1 MSTARMLVV
10 ILLAVLALPASAES
24 AQVISAG
31 SRVSGSVEDRDTP
44 AVYGAFELD
53 SESLGRP
60 DLTGSADDPGGTAE
74 SDAEVDFQ
82 IASVAGGERLTAQ
95 GGGSAR
101 SGLPVRESLST
112 SNVTAEF
119 TLTAPASYSASGT
132 LSGSNAAGQCCRVSS
147 ARLTGDDGNVFN
159 TVVSQGQAPKNVA
172 SSGTLPPGDY
182 QLVMEASPGFGFGA
196 AASDTSGSAAF
207 DVTFTLTLPGADMDG
222 DALPDGWE
230 TDGVDVD
237 GNGTIDLDLPGMGAD
252 PRHKDVFLELDYMP
266 PHRYAQQA
274 AALVVDAFADA
285 PVANP
290 DGHPGIT
297 LHLDNG
303 SDSVMNPKT
312 GATWGS
318 RSRQNQLV
326 HQDVLGTVVGDEYD
340 WSAFDAL
347 RDTSFEAA
355 RRTAF
360 HYAISAHGHD
370 GRVSG
375 VARGIP
381 SADLLVTLGAGCAHL
396 NAGVDCTLGPMA
408 QAGTLMHELGHGLGL
423 SHGGNDVRLNKPNY
437 LSVMNYSFQL
447 TGLQT
452 AAGERFLD
460 FSRFGLQTLDEST
473 LDESRGLGVPSG
485 AAADLLTVGHC
496 PGGTR
501 VSWPVKEGPVDFDC
515 SGAASGFVAAD
526 INGSGD
532 KTPLTS
538 FVDWPALV
546 FSGGGIGGSGATV
559 PARTPAD
566 EPELD
571 ELLSAQA
578 ALDAAL
584 PKPSPPVVTPGAG
597 AGAGSGSTPPPAG
610 TATVKARL
618 TALAVRPG
626 SFRAGRGARVSYTLT
641 APARVRFTVERL
653 LSGHRRGGRCRA
665 GGRGPRCIRAVRVRG
680 AFSHQ
685 GRTGANSVRLPARLG
700 GRRLRAGRYRL
711 TATPVGGT
719 ATRAPFRVR

>member
-1 MSTARMLVV
+1 MSKARTLVV
-10 ILLAVLALPASAES
+10 GLVAVLALPGSAQG
-24 AQVISAG
+24 AQVISAS

-44 AVYGAFELD
+44 AVYGEFELD

-82 IASVAGGERLTAQ
+82 IASVTGGERLTAQ
-95 GGGSAR
+95 GSGSAR

-119 TLTAPASYSASGT
+119 TLTEPASYSASGT

-147 ARLTGDDGNVFN
+147 ARLTGDSGNVFN

-172 SSGTLPPGDY
+172 SSGILPPGDY
-182 QLVMEASPGFGFGA
+182 ELAMEASPGFGFGA
-196 AASDTSGSAAF
+196 AASDTSGAAAF
-207 DVTFTLTLPGADMDG
+207 DVSFTLTLPGADADG
-222 DALPDGWE
+222 DALPDEWE

-237 GNGTIDLDLPGMGAD
+237 GDGSIDLDLPGMGAD
-252 PRHKDVFLELDYMP
+252 PRHKDLFLEIDYMP
-266 PHRYAQQA
+266 PHRPALQA
-274 AALVVDAFADA
+274 SALLADAFADA
-285 PVANP
+285 PVSNP
-290 DGHPGIT
+290 DGQPGIA
-297 LHLDNG
+297 LHVDNG
-303 SDSVMNPKT
+303 SGSVMNSKT

-318 RSRQNQLV
+318 LSRQNQLV
-326 HQDVLGTVVGDEYD
+326 HQDVLGSVVGGEYD
-340 WSAFDAL
+340 WSDFDAL
-347 RDTSFEAA
+347 RATSFEAA

-396 NAGVDCTLGPMA
+396 NGGVDCTLNPMA

-423 SHGGNDVRLNKPNY
+423 RHGGDDDRLNKPNH
-437 LSVMNYSFQL
+437 LSVMNYTFQL

-460 FSRFGLQTLDEST
+460 YSRFGLQTLDENA
-473 LDESRGLGVPSG
+473 LDESRGLRVPSG
-485 AAADLLTVGHC
+485 PAADLMTVGHC
-496 PGGTR
+496 PDGSR
-501 VSWPVKEGPVDFDC
+501 VVWPVKEGPVDFDC
-515 SGAASGFVAAD
+515 SGAPAGTVAAD
-526 INGSGD
+526 VNGSGA
-532 KTPLTS
+532 KSTLTG

-546 FSGGGIGGSGATV
+546 FSGGGIGGAGATV
-559 PARTPAD
+559 PDRTPAD

-584 PKPSPPVVTPGAG
+584 PKPAPPQPAPVNPGSGGLPAPPGAVV
-597 AGAGSGSTPPPAG
+597 AAKPAM
-610 TATVKARL
+610 
-618 TALAVRPG
+618 TALSVRPG
-626 SFRAGRGARVSYTLT
+626 TFRARRGARIAYTLT

-665 GGRGPRCIRAVRVRG
+665 GGRGPRCVRAVRIRG
-680 AFSHQ
+680 SFSHQ
-685 GRTGANSVRLPARLG
+685 GRAGVNSVRLPARLG

-711 TATPVGGT
+711 TATPTGGA